1 MSGIE
6 SMMKQMQQGGQLPG
20 GMGMQGNIGEV
31 SLRGGVKVEGGK
43 GE

>member
-20 GMGMQGNIGEV
+20 GMGMQGNI
-31 SLRGGVKVEGGK
+31 
-43 GE
+43 